1 MELIRSFIL
10 GVMAI
15 LPAFF
20 LVYLIYKKDSIE
32 KEPIRL
38 IGFVG
43 LLGALTV
50 LGAGLLEHVAIS
62 MLHISNPTLS
72 HFIECFFIIALVEE
86 GGKLFVTYI
95 SVWKHPEFNYR
106 FDGIVYAVSASAG
119 FAIVENLFYI
129 FQNENSFS
137 VAILR
142 AITAIPGHIVFGIV
156 MGLFIGMAKYYKG
169 LGDNTMKSFCLVLA
183 LIGPMVVHGLYDFIL
198 FGLEENEGNVLLL
211 FGYIIFQD
219 IIGILILFNSAKK
232 DVPISGMMPQ
242 MQGIMPNGMYQQMQG
257 RMPNGMMPQMQSG
270 MPNGMY
276 QQMPNGMPNGMYQ
289 QMQSGMPNGM
299 YQQMQSGMP
308 NGMMPQMQSG
318 MPNGM
323 MPQMQSGMPN
333 GMMPQMR
340 SGMTNR
346 NIPVNKKRV
355 VYGNNFFEDDNT
367 VCLSNS
373 EQSTHQAVSNTTTSA
388 FPNSTT
394 NSMNYSTQM
403 GEEKTVVLG
412 RNDFGQDERTVAL
425 NGNLFG
431 QDERTVA
438 LNRNHFGQDE
448 GTVALNGNNFVQ
460 DERTVVLN
468 GNNFVQNERTVALN
482 RNLFGQDEGMVA
494 LNGNNFVQDDRT
506 VVLNDNNYDQDEK
519 TLILD
524 RNNYGRMNEQ

>member
-1 MELIRSFIL
+1 MEIIRSFIL

-15 LPAFF
+15 LPAIF

-270 MPNGMY
+270 MPNGM
-276 QQMPNGMPNGMYQ
+276 NQ
-289 QMQSGMPNGM
+289 QMQNGM
-299 YQQMQSGMP
+299 LQDRRENLNQ
-308 NGMMPQMQSG
+308 
-318 MPNGM
+318 
-323 MPQMQSGMPN
+323 
-333 GMMPQMR
+333 
-340 SGMTNR
+340 
-346 NIPVNKKRV
+346 KRI
-355 VYGNNFFEDDNT
+355 VYGTDFFEDEKT
-367 VCLSNS
+367 VCLSSPDKLN
-373 EQSTHQAVSNTTTSA
+373 QKVA
-388 FPNSTT
+388 
-394 NSMNYSTQM
+394 Y
-403 GEEKTVVLG
+403 EKTVFPNEPVQKENMVSMNFSSQMPG
-412 RNDFGQDERTVAL
+412 NETVAL
-425 NGNLFG
+425 NKNDLG
-431 QDERTVA
+431 Q
-438 LNRNHFGQDE
+438 FE
-448 GTVALNGNNFVQ
+448 GTVALGVN
-460 DERTVVLN
+460 DLELN
-468 GNNFVQNERTVALN
+468 EGTMDSLN
-482 RNLFGQDEGMVA
+482 VSEEDVTMDLSSTF
-494 LNGNNFVQDDRT
+494 
-506 VVLNDNNYDQDEK
+506 
-519 TLILD
+519 
-524 RNNYGRMNEQ
+524 

>member
-1 MELIRSFIL
+1 MEIIRSFIL

-15 LPAFF
+15 LPAIF

-219 IIGILILFNSAKK
+219 IIGILILINSAKK

-270 MPNGMY
+270 MPNGMN
-276 QQMPNGMPNGMYQ
+276 QQMQSGMPNGMNQ
-289 QMQSGMPNGM
+289 QMQGIMPNGMMPQMQSGMPNGM

-308 NGMMPQMQSG
+308 NGMNQQMQG
-318 MPNGM
+318 RMPNGM

-333 GMMPQMR
+333 GMNQQMQN
-340 SGMTNR
+340 GMLQDRRENL
-346 NIPVNKKRV
+346 NQKRI
-355 VYGNNFFEDDNT
+355 VYGTDFFEDEKT
-367 VCLSNS
+367 VCLSSPDKLN
-373 EQSTHQAVSNTTTSA
+373 QKVA
-388 FPNSTT
+388 
-394 NSMNYSTQM
+394 Y
-403 GEEKTVVLG
+403 EKTVFPNEPVQKENMVSMNFSSQMPG
-412 RNDFGQDERTVAL
+412 NETVAL
-425 NGNLFG
+425 NKNDLG
-431 QDERTVA
+431 Q
-438 LNRNHFGQDE
+438 FE
-448 GTVALNGNNFVQ
+448 GTVALGVN
-460 DERTVVLN
+460 DLELN
-468 GNNFVQNERTVALN
+468 EGTMDFLN
-482 RNLFGQDEGMVA
+482 VSEEDVTMDLSSTF
-494 LNGNNFVQDDRT
+494 
-506 VVLNDNNYDQDEK
+506 
-519 TLILD
+519 
-524 RNNYGRMNEQ
+524 

>member
-1 MELIRSFIL
+1 MEIIRSFIL

-15 LPAFF
+15 LPAIF

-72 HFIECFFIIALVEE
+72 RFIECFFIIALVEE
-86 GGKLFVTYI
+86 GGKLFVTCI

-276 QQMPNGMPNGMYQ
+276 QQM
-289 QMQSGMPNGM
+289 QSGMPNGM

-318 MPNGM
+318 MPN
-323 MPQMQSGMPN
+323 
-333 GMMPQMR
+333 
-340 SGMTNR
+340 R

-355 VYGNNFFEDDNT
+355 VYGNNFFEDDNM

-425 NGNLFG
+425 NGNNFV
-431 QDERTVA
+431 QDER
-438 LNRNHFGQDE
+438 
-448 GTVALNGNNFVQ
+448 TVALNGNNFVQ
-460 DERTVVLN
+460 
-468 GNNFVQNERTVALN
+468 NEGTVALN
-482 RNLFGQDEGMVA
+482 GNLFGRDEGMVA
-494 LNGNNFVQDDRT
+494 LNGNNFVQDERT

>member
-1 MELIRSFIL
+1 MEIIRSFIL

-15 LPAFF
+15 LPAIF

-50 LGAGLLEHVAIS
+50 LGAGLLEYVAIS

-183 LIGPMVVHGLYDFIL
+183 LIGPMVVHGLYDFIV

-242 MQGIMPNGMYQQMQG
+242 MQGIMPNGMYQQMQ
-257 RMPNGMMPQMQSG
+257 NGMLQDRRENLNQ
-270 MPNGMY
+270 
-276 QQMPNGMPNGMYQ
+276 
-289 QMQSGMPNGM
+289 
-299 YQQMQSGMP
+299 
-308 NGMMPQMQSG
+308 
-318 MPNGM
+318 
-323 MPQMQSGMPN
+323 
-333 GMMPQMR
+333 
-340 SGMTNR
+340 
-346 NIPVNKKRV
+346 KRI
-355 VYGNNFFEDDNT
+355 VYGTDFFEDEKT
-367 VCLSNS
+367 VCLSSSDKLN
-373 EQSTHQAVSNTTTSA
+373 QKVA
-388 FPNSTT
+388 
-394 NSMNYSTQM
+394 Y
-403 GEEKTVVLG
+403 EKTVFPNEPVQKENMVSMNFPSQMPGNETVALNK
-412 RNDFGQDERTVAL
+412 NDFGQ
-425 NGNLFG
+425 F
-431 QDERTVA
+431 
-438 LNRNHFGQDE
+438 E
-448 GTVALNGNNFVQ
+448 GTVALGVN
-460 DERTVVLN
+460 DLELN
-468 GNNFVQNERTVALN
+468 EGTMDSLN
-482 RNLFGQDEGMVA
+482 VSEEDVTMDLSSTF
-494 LNGNNFVQDDRT
+494 
-506 VVLNDNNYDQDEK
+506 
-519 TLILD
+519 
-524 RNNYGRMNEQ
+524 